1 MQEYC
6 IRLSA
11 PILSFQINIMIWDA
25 HHNKINGEYKCSH
38 EMSVPWQ
45 LESREETVKAIY
57 RFCASI
63 ATLDEPVLICGETG
77 TGKDV
82 VAREIH
88 RVSGVRG
95 RFVPLNVGG
104 LDEQLLS
111 DTLFGHRRG
120 AFTGAGEQR
129 SGLVAEAAEGT
140 LFLDE
145 IGDLDAAGQIKLL
158 RLVENNEYYPLG
170 SDTPEI
176 CHARIILATN
186 QNLHD
191 LMQER
196 TFRSDF
202 YYRISTYEV
211 QLLPLR
217 DRPLDIIP
225 LFMRFVGKAA
235 ENYGVSLSCEESW
248 LAPLLRYHYS
258 GNIRELRS
266 IAHRCVHLA
275 RSCGASAIDSA
286 VIEEV
291 LSRCRGTGTDPAP
304 IDSNGTIIFPSTLPS
319 LRVWIDAL
327 ICEALRRSGDNVSVA
342 ARSIGLTPQA
352 LHQRLQR
359 RREDYLLANPIKPR
373 T

>member
-1 MQEYC
+1 MV
-6 IRLSA
+6 R
-11 PILSFQINIMIWDA
+11 DT
-25 HHNKINGEYKCSH
+25 HHDKANGEYKLSQ
-38 EMSVPWQ
+38 ETSVAWR

-63 ATLDEPVLICGETG
+63 AKIDEPVLICGETG

-88 RVSGVRG
+88 RVSGLRG

-129 SGLVAEAAEGT
+129 SGLVAEATEGT

-158 RLVENNEYYPLG
+158 RLVENKEFYPLG
-170 SDTPEI
+170 SDTPEK
-176 CHARIILATN
+176 CRARIILATN
-186 QNLHD
+186 QNLQD
-191 LMQER
+191 LIRER
-196 TFRSDF
+196 SFRSDF

-217 DRPLDIIP
+217 ERPLDVIT

-235 ENYGVSLSCEESW
+235 ENYGVAFSCEENR
-248 LAPLLRYHYS
+248 LDPLLQYQYP

-275 RSCGASAIDSA
+275 RSYGVSAIGSEI
-286 VIEEV
+286 IEEV
-291 LSRCRGTGTDPAP
+291 LDRCRGTGANPVP
-304 IDSNGTIIFPSTLPS
+304 INANGAIYFPSTLPD

-327 ICEALRRSGDNVSVA
+327 ISEALRRSGDNVSVA
-342 ARSIGLTPQA
+342 ARSIGLSPQA
-352 LHQRLQR
+352 LHQRLR
-359 RREDYLLANPIKPR
+359 RRRD
-373 T
+373 